1 MKARRAQLA
10 VGFALLTLA
19 PCGEPGDP
27 THIGMPSF
35 AAGGVGRPS
44 VLVNPNADDKGTAKT
59 IQEGIA
65 TVAEGGKVM
74 VVPGTYNEAV
84 LIDKGLTLEAVGG
97 ESGPVVV
104 APPGTVNAAIQVAT
118 PDPVTIRGLT
128 VQFTGVRGIFGTG
141 VVDVTIERTSV
152 VAVNPPLGVS
162 ALISMFNDVPT
173 TGRARAV
180 VRESSLDGS
189 LPPANSP
196 TPAFPQIFGISVAGD
211 IDARLEGNVIR
222 RTGGA
227 CIFVIMNNNLAGETN
242 RKSTRLNSSHSQI
255 SYAVFC
261 LKKKKK
267 RRQTLFRHHCQP
279 YIQSTQRKVRQST
292 HLNSRHHGTHQTDCT
307 DTKQCHRWH
316 HRTRLYRI

>member
-10 VGFALLTLA
+10 VGFAMLTLA
-19 PCGEPGDP
+19 ACGDHSDP
-27 THIGMPSF
+27 VQVGAPSF
-35 AAGGVGRPS
+35 AAGGIGRPA
-44 VLVNPNADDKGTAKT
+44 VLVNPKSGDNGTAKT
-59 IQEGIA
+59 IQQGIDM
-65 TVAEGGKVM
+65 VADGGKVM
-74 VVPGTYNEAV
+74 VVPGTYNEAI

-104 APPGTVNAAIQVAT
+104 APLGTVNAAIQVAT

-162 ALISMFNDVPT
+162 ALISMLNDAPT

-196 TPAFPQIFGISVAGD
+196 TPAFPQIFGITVAGD

-242 RKSTRLNSSHSQI
+242 ADVVGNDVDRSEE
-255 SYAVFC
+255 
-261 LKKKKK
+261 
-267 RRQTLFRHHCQP
+267 RRVGKECRSRWSP
-279 YIQSTQRKVRQST
+279 Y
-292 HLNSRHHGTHQTDCT
+292 H
-307 DTKQCHRWH
+307 
-316 HRTRLYRI
+316 